1 MRFLPSL
8 LTSLILVGAIHA
20 GTAAEGGEPD
30 LILDADQTPVK
41 RSSGFNFQLAP
52 KAFASNPRIEMT
64 VFGERTEYG
73 RALPEVSPEN
83 PAYYVAHSEGYR
95 PMGSS
100 PVKEHP
106 PAQDKIDTLLQR
118 VLEKRGFLP
127 ARDLAHP
134 PTLALFYYWGS
145 HSGLDIREVLEMPE
159 LMSLRQ
165 RDVLERARLVGG
177 LANAEKTARQ
187 MAFGIPPTERKAREE
202 HLRYQAEHNLY
213 YVVVSAYDFTRLAQ
227 GERMLVWRTTL
238 TVNDQ
243 GVSMTET
250 LPPLIASAMNF
261 FGRDTGESLA
271 LERRISRGSVT
282 LGPLIIIGSVIPEQI
297 PAETK

>member
-1 MRFLPSL
+1 MPSL
-8 LTSLILVGAIHA
+8 IIPLIWVGAIHA
-20 GTAAEGGEPD
+20 GVAAQGGEPD
-30 LILDADQTPVK
+30 LILDASDPPVK
-41 RSSGFNFQLAP
+41 RPGGFIFQMAP
-52 KAFASNPRIEMT
+52 KAFASNPQIEMT

-73 RALPEVSPEN
+73 RTLPEVSPEN
-83 PAYYVAHSEGYR
+83 PAYYVAHSQGYR

-106 PAQDKIDTLLQR
+106 PAQEKIDTLLQR

-145 HSGLDIREVLEMPE
+145 HSGLDIQEVLEMPE

-177 LANAEKTARQ
+177 LANAEKTAQQ
-187 MAFGIPPTERKAREE
+187 MAYGIPLAERRAREE

-213 YVVVSAYDFTRLAQ
+213 YVVVSAYDFNRLAR
-227 GERMLVWRTTL
+227 GERMLTWRTTL

-243 GVSMTET
+243 GVSMQET

-282 LGPLIIIGSVIPEQI
+282 LGPLIIIGSAIPEQM
-297 PAETK
+297 PAEKK